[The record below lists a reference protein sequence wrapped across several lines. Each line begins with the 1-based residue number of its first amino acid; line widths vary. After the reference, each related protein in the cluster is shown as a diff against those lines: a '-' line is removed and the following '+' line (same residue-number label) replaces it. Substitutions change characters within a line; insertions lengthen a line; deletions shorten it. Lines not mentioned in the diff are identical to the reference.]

1 MNFDTILIDT
11 PQERAEADRALLA
24 KQKEAAVQ
32 NFNAQLASIQA
43 DEDKLAELEAESKL
57 DNPDWLKSIATYRAG
72 IMDGYENARKA
83 LADID
88 AAEQALNTP
97 DAVLQTLDL
106 NTKPPQREW
115 LIQDWL
121 PENYLSMLTGKGG
134 VGKSYLALQVAAV
147 LAMGTINANY
157 SKPTIDRV
165 FHKGGA
171 APNTSV
177 QSNTVWAAWEDD
189 SDEIRRRLGQIQR
202 ALEWPTPG
210 VLSSK
215 IKYIDLKMLGP
226 IWGPEMSEHV
236 SVRGSLLRAGYQ
248 LTKICEDVEAKLLV
262 LDPCAGAFGGN
273 ENDRSAVRQ
282 FTAYLNGWCAKSRCT
297 CLLLAHPPKNDSTYS
312 GSTDWLGSVRSL
324 WNLSLESDEVNTKEK
339 DDNGK
344 QVKVKESYYS
354 LTHEKSNYSMRQT
367 ERFLTKVENSGVW
380 LEVGN
385 KEEASFNAKAK
396 PTEQKNK
403 EEPDD
408 DPF

>member
-1 MNFDTILIDT
+1 MDFDTILIDT
-11 PQERAEADRALLA
+11 PQERAEVDRALLA
-24 KQKEAAVQ
+24 KQKEAAIQ
-32 NFNAQLASIQA
+32 NFNVQLARIQA
-43 DEDKLAELEAESKL
+43 DEDQLAQTDTESGNADLIQTTAKYHE
-57 DNPDWLKSIATYRAG
+57 DIVQA
-72 IMDGYENARKA
+72 YENARKA

-106 NTKPPQREW
+106 NTEPPQREW

-121 PENYLSMLTGKGG
+121 PANCMSMLTGEGG
-134 VGKSYLALQVAAV
+134 VGKSYLALQVAAT
-147 LAMGTINANY
+147 LAMGIINGNY
-157 SKPTIDRV
+157 VKPTISHV
-165 FHKGGA
+165 FHKGQA

-189 SDEIRRRLGQIQR
+189 SNEIRRRLGQIQW

-367 ERFLTKVENSGVW
+367 ERFLTKAENSGVW
-380 LEVGN
+380 LEVGSK
-385 KEEASFNAKAK
+385 KEAYFNAKAK

>member
-226 IWGPEMSEHV
+226 IWGPRD
-236 SVRGSLLRAGYQ
+236 VRACFSKRIASSSRL
-248 LTKICEDVEAKLLV
+248 
-262 LDPCAGAFGGN
+262 
-273 ENDRSAVRQ
+273 SA
-282 FTAYLNGWCAKSRCT
+282 
-297 CLLLAHPPKNDSTYS
+297 HKN
-312 GSTDWLGSVRSL
+312 L
-324 WNLSLESDEVNTKEK
+324 
-339 DDNGK
+339 
-344 QVKVKESYYS
+344 
-354 LTHEKSNYSMRQT
+354 
-367 ERFLTKVENSGVW
+367 
-380 LEVGN
+380 
-385 KEEASFNAKAK
+385 
-396 PTEQKNK
+396 
-403 EEPDD
+403 
-408 DPF
+408 